1 MRRSLRWVLAALAL
15 VALATSARADEE
27 APPVGVNARGDR
39 PSTDWFVLPVAFY
52 LPETSLGVALS
63 GGYHFGTDRGIQT
76 SSVHVVGAYTL
87 NSQASLSVDGQL
99 FAGESLALT
108 AKGLFSVFP
117 SHFFGIGN
125 GARRE
130 DDEAFTSRLGEVQL
144 ASEIY
149 LIPRRLRTGP
159 KIGFRSEHFFS
170 FATAGQLA
178 SGRVA
183 GTSDY
188 TRVGLGWSLSWDTR
202 DSLFAPSRGE
212 YLEASYVFMP
222 GGDASGGFGRGH
234 VDARRFALLGAG
246 HVLGIETRV
255 EYAHGDVPFTVLPRI
270 GGGMGLRGYLDGRY
284 RDRIAYLLQAEYRF
298 PLLWRV
304 GGAAFAGAGGVAA
317 AASDIRPEHL
327 RPAAGAGLRFRL
339 TEDGVVLRADVAV
352 GQDGANVY
360 VVGMQAF

>member
-1 MRRSLRWVLAALAL
+1 MQRSVRWALAAFGLAALAIG
-15 VALATSARADEE
+15 VRADEE
-27 APPVGVNARGDR
+27 ARPVGVGT
-39 PSTDWFVLPVAFY
+39 PSDGSTTDWFVLPVAFY
-52 LPETSLGVALS
+52 LPETSLGLALS

-76 SSVHVVGAYTL
+76 SSVHAVGAYTL
-87 NSQASLSVDGQL
+87 NSQASMSIDGQL

-130 DDEAFTSRLGEVQL
+130 DDEAFTSRLAEVQL

-149 LIPRRLRTGP
+149 LVPRRLRTGP
-159 KIGFRSEHFFS
+159 KVAFRKERFFS
-170 FATAGQLA
+170 FAPGGQLG
-178 SGRVA
+178 SGRVP

-202 DSLFAPSRGE
+202 DSLFAPRRGE
-212 YLEASYVFMP
+212 YLEASYLFMP
-222 GGDASGGFGRGH
+222 GGAASGGFGRGH
-234 VDARRFALLGAG
+234 VDARHFTPLGVG

-255 EYAHGDVPFTVLPRI
+255 DYAHGDVPFTVLPRL
-270 GGGMGLRGYLDGRY
+270 GGGAGLRGYFDGRY

-298 PLLWRV
+298 PLVWRV

-317 AASDIRPEHL
+317 AASELSIEHV

-360 VVGMQAF
+360 VLGMQAF